1 VNPTLV
7 LAEGR
12 VVGYACGVCK
22 SVQTANRTD
31 PSERDL
37 ALPMADATE
46 CCVCAGCGATGA
58 SIGVSRQCAAC
69 FLRAMQ
75 DSRTRRAESA
85 AAEASSFAESEK
97 HHDAAWVFA
106 LDNGLAGKVYLC
118 EEGHGFY
125 NVFARVDPSED
136 APSPEAVSETLR
148 RNAGSAVAEVIGR
161 IADDC
166 DAMVERM
173 EKVK

>member
-1 VNPTLV
+1 MNPTPV

-37 ALPMADATE
+37 ALPLADATE
-46 CCVCAGCGATGA
+46 CCVCAGCGAIDE
-58 SIGVSRQCAAC
+58 SIGASRQCAAC
-69 FLRAMQ
+69 FLRTTLDA
-75 DSRTRRAESA
+75 RALRESA
-85 AAEASSFAESEK
+85 AAAQAACFAEAAE
-97 HHDAAWVFA
+97 HHDVAWTFV
-106 LDNGLAGKVYLC
+106 LDNGLSGKAYLC

-125 NVFARVDPSED
+125 NVFARLDPSED

-161 IADDC
+161 IADEW
-166 DAMVERM
+166 DAMIERM